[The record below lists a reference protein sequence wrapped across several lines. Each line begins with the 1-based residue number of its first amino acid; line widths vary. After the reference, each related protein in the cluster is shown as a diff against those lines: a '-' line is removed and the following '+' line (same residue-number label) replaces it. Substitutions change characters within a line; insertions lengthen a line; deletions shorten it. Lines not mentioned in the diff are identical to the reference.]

1 MSDTNIK
8 MDLEEFYNELLVG
21 AEKEQQERKMKQEE
35 YHARELAKAEVERE
49 KQQDLLNKLGESVKV
64 DKDAKARAKA
74 QKELHKAEIEI
85 RKKNN
90 LLTDDQ
96 IALEQGYIN
105 TLANINE

>member
-1 MSDTNIK
+1 MSDTNLKI
-8 MDLEEFYNELLVG
+8 DLGDFYNGLLVE

-49 KQQDLLNKLGESVKV
+49 EQQNLLNKLGESIKAE
-64 DKDAKARAKA
+64 KDAKAIAKT
-74 QKELHKAEIEI
+74 QEEMRKAEIEI
-85 RKKNN
+85 RKNNN

-96 IALEQGYIN
+96 ATLEEAYKK